1 MFTHLARA
9 GPHGKLHLFPDRAR
23 EFSLD
28 QPGNHT
34 LETKKEQRNH
44 SLDIQIIIQ
53 IPGEVW
59 KDHPFPAESH

>member
-1 MFTHLARA
+1 MENSIYFPIGVVHLV
-9 GPHGKLHLFPDRAR
+9 

-34 LETKKEQRNH
+34 LETKKKQRNH
-44 SLDIQIIIQ
+44 SLDIQKIIQ

-59 KDHPFPAESH
+59 KDPPFPAESH